1 MTAIF
6 WINLDSRQDR
16 RAFMETQFSQLGLA
30 AERIAALTPD
40 GLDAA
45 TRARGPTLADSELC
59 VTASHRLA
67 WRRLLEFKLPHA
79 LILEDDAQLSSV
91 LPAFLSAAPSVLGE
105 LELVRIETGRRRVR
119 VGPATHSLDC
129 DVTLHRVHSDQ
140 WGTAG
145 YLITDRCARRLLAE
159 PRLFTAPLDRALFDP
174 MQPLFSANDWR
185 QCAPGLCIQGDQ
197 LDGSSANALW
207 RSDVTTHRRQRR
219 AEDPR
224 RQAPKTWRQKLA
236 REAERMFRQGRR
248 ALRDAADFFSRGV
261 RWTTI
266 RYLASERE

>member
-1 MTAIF
+1 LTAIF

-16 RAFMETQFSQLGLA
+16 RVFMETQFSRLGLA
-30 AERIAALTPD
+30 AERIAAVTPD
-40 GLDAA
+40 ALDAA
-45 TRARGPTLADSELC
+45 TRAMGPTLAVSELC

-67 WRRLLEFKLPHA
+67 WRRLLERHLPHA
-79 LILEDDAQLSSV
+79 LILEDDAHLSGM

-105 LELVRIETGRRRVR
+105 LDLVRIETGRRRVR

-129 DVTLHRVHSDQ
+129 GVTLHRVHSDQ
-140 WGTAG
+140 WGSAG

-159 PRLFTAPLDRALFDP
+159 PRLFAAPLDRALFDP
-174 MQPLFSANDWR
+174 SAPMFSANNWR

-197 LDGSSANALW
+197 LDRSSDSALW
-207 RSDVTTHRRQRR
+207 RSDVTNQRRQRR
-219 AEDPR
+219 VEDPLR
-224 RQAPKTWRQKLA
+224 KAPKTWRQKLA
-236 REAERMFRQGRR
+236 REAGRMLGQGRR
-248 ALRDAADFFSRGV
+248 VLRDAAELFSRGV